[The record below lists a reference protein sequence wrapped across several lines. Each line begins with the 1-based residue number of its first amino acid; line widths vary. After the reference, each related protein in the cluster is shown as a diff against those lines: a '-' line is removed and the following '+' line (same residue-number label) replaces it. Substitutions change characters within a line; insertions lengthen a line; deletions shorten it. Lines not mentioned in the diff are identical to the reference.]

1 MRPGGAAAGPA
12 PPTQRASFP
21 RGPHSRR
28 RSRGNG
34 NAMNERVRALRT
46 HFDAVWAT
54 VHEAF
59 IEIPFR

>member
-1 MRPGGAAAGPA
+1 
-12 PPTQRASFP
+12 
-21 RGPHSRR
+21 
-28 RSRGNG
+28 
-34 NAMNERVRALRT
+34 MNERERALRM